1 MQKRRDLSIM
11 ESEGVRLRVY
21 VNKRKKLILA
31 PEVFE
36 KFGGVSNETMQIKD
50 GEFTKEIEK
59 EVNEAMQEIINRW
72 QPIFDN
78 IPTEALFAERQ
89 RQVKNFSDFETV
101 LTELVEEEYSK

>member
-1 MQKRRDLSIM
+1 MRI
-11 ESEGVRLRVY
+11 Y

-36 KFGGVSNETMQIKD
+36 KYGGVSNESMQIKN

-59 EVNEAMQEIINRW
+59 EVFEAMQEIINRW

>member
-1 MQKRRDLSIM
+1 M
-11 ESEGVRLRVY
+11 RVY

-36 KFGGVSNETMQIKD
+36 KYGGVSNETIQIKD
-50 GEFTKEIEK
+50 GEFTAEIEK
-59 EVNEAMQEIINRW
+59 EVNEAMQKIIERW

-89 RQVKNFSDFETV
+89 KQIKNFSDFETV
-101 LTELVEEEYSK
+101 LTELVEEEYGK